1 MGLITTEGFKDLM
14 EIGWQRRPS
23 LYDLRRPKPEQLIP
37 PGMNQEV
44 KERILHDGSILTPLD
59 EDSVRNAVRFLKEMG
74 AETIAVCTLFSFIN
88 PVHEDRIKEI
98 IPTIAGA
105 LVCRGI
111 ARKVAG
117 FVPALGWLVKGGM
130 GYLGTLAIGEAAL
143 TYFEQGGSIAGVAGM
158 LSQAGNAASDAAM
171 KIRNQR
177 AYQVVSDAA
186 GPVARRAASKAV
198 GVAGDVAQSALKGAM
213 DYRKRNR
220 GAKN

>member
-98 IPTIAGA
+98 IEEEYPGCMFLHPTTW
-105 LVCRGI
+105 LLN
-111 ARKVAG
+111 
-117 FVPALGWLVKGGM
+117 FVNTPA
-130 GYLGTLAIGEAAL
+130 
-143 TYFEQGGSIAGVAGM
+143 
-158 LSQAGNAASDAAM
+158 
-171 KIRNQR
+171 
-177 AYQVVSDAA
+177 
-186 GPVARRAASKAV
+186 
-198 GVAGDVAQSALKGAM
+198 
-213 DYRKRNR
+213 
-220 GAKN
+220 

>member
-98 IPTIAGA
+98 IEEE
-105 LVCRGI
+105 
-111 ARKVAG
+111 
-117 FVPALGWLVKGGM
+117 
-130 GYLGTLAIGEAAL
+130 Y
-143 TYFEQGGSIAGVAGM
+143 
-158 LSQAGNAASDAAM
+158 
-171 KIRNQR
+171 
-177 AYQVVSDAA
+177 
-186 GPVARRAASKAV
+186 PVF
-198 GVAGDVAQSALKGAM
+198 L
-213 DYRKRNR
+213 YRLM
-220 GAKN
+220 